1 MKNLQELMIQAE
13 THLEGLGYRVTVL
26 ANYRRA
32 WSKFAAYCEEN
43 RITQPDESV
52 IASYLESERPREKYS
67 RENIVFHNNAIRR
80 LFDLEVNGKMP
91 RCYVSSRYA
100 VPSCYLEIHSDY
112 EACLAHKGLA
122 QRTIIAKSL
131 NAKRFLSFI
140 ADIGVTHISQLR
152 QHHVYSYLSSINS
165 KTSVGRSAV
174 LFFLRGFFSYLTE
187 NQDADAPLTE
197 MFPVILVNH
206 YESLPSVYSAEE
218 LKKMAKAIDTN
229 GNCACRDRAVIMLA
243 LQLGLRAG
251 DIRNLKIKDI
261 DWRLRKLSIIQGKTK
276 KPLELPLPEE
286 CFFALLDYLKNE
298 RPNCDDGHV
307 FVRSRA
313 PHQAYTNSNVFYYVI
328 SGCFERAGVDTS
340 NKHRGLHSLRHSSA
354 VNMLINDT
362 PYPVISGILGH
373 ENANTTKQ
381 YLRMDVTH
389 LRQLALEV
397 PHGC

>member
-1 MKNLQELMIQAE
+1 MKNLQELIFQTE
-13 THLEGLGYRVTVL
+13 TYLDGLGYRVSVL

-32 WSKFAAYCEEN
+32 WSRFVDYCEKNE
-43 RITQPDESV
+43 IAQPDQSALDNY
-52 IASYLESERPREKYS
+52 IRSERQKGNLS
-67 RENIVFHNNAIRR
+67 RANIVFHNNAIRR
-80 LFDLEVNGKMP
+80 LFDLEINGMLP
-91 RCYVSSRYA
+91 ISYATSRYL
-100 VPSCYLEIHSDY
+100 VPSCYIEAYSAY
-112 EACLAHKGLA
+112 ETSLAQTGLA
-122 QRTIIAKSL
+122 RRTIINKLL

-140 ADIGVTHISQLR
+140 ANIGVSSISQLR
-152 QHHVYSYLSSINS
+152 QHHVYMYLSSINS

-174 LFFLRGFFSYLTE
+174 LFFMRGFLSHLAE
-187 NQDADAPLTE
+187 NQDADASLSE

-218 LKKMAKAIDTN
+218 LKKVVKAIR

-251 DIRNLKIKDI
+251 DIRNLKVKDI

-286 CFFALLDYLKNE
+286 CFFALLDYIKNE
-298 RPNCDDGHV
+298 RPNCDDGHI
-307 FVRSRA
+307 FVRSRV
-313 PHQAYTNSNVFYYVI
+313 PYQAYTNSNVFHYVI
-328 SGCFERAGVDTS
+328 SGCFERAGINTS
-340 NKHRGLHSLRHSSA
+340 NKHRGLHTLRHSSA

-373 ENANTTKQ
+373 ESANTTKQ

-397 PHGC
+397 PHGR